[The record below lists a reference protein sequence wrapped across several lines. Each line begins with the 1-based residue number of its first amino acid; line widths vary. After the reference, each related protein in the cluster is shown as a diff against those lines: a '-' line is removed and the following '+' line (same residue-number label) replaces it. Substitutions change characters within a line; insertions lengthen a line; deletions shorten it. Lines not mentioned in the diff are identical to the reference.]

1 MSGQRGKGEGH
12 LCLEN
17 ATICPPLLKQI
28 HTHTHTH
35 THTHSHRRKSPAPA
49 SEGPPSKAGRGAKA
63 ASAEERGG
71 FTVALLLINSA
82 AGAGSAGWALIPGPP
97 DVTWERG
104 GAGRRGPA
112 TTSPRPGRASAR
124 AGLCSAG
131 IKERRNVS
139 TLLIG
144 NRVLLSERLVY
155 SGLGI
160 RTQGRL

>member
-1 MSGQRGKGEGH
+1 MP
-12 LCLEN
+12 
-17 ATICPPLLKQI
+17 APLKTN
-28 HTHTHTH
+28 THTHTLTDANPQH
-35 THTHSHRRKSPAPA
+35 LLRKAL
-49 SEGPPSKAGRGAKA
+49 PPRLAGRGRGGGAKA